1 MKVQPKAEL
10 CARAVR
16 GNNSGTQGICEVL
29 GFTKSPE
36 ALNGLLKEI
45 LQAKLSP
52 KVIYNNSLIPD

>member
-1 MKVQPKAEL
+1 MEVQPKADL

-16 GNNSGTQGICEVL
+16 GINRRIQKICEVL
-29 GFTKSPE
+29 GSTKSPE
-36 ALNGLLKEI
+36 ALNDLLKEI

>member
-1 MKVQPKAEL
+1 MEVQPEAEL

-16 GNNSGTQGICEVL
+16 GNNNRMQEICEVL
-29 GFTKSPE
+29 GATKSPE

-52 KVIYNNSLIPD
+52 KVIYNSSLIPD